1 MKSLLR
7 IGLLLLLILSAC
19 GERDAEFP
27 PGDSAV
33 PEQTAP
39 PLKTDTLRQIGQ
51 QRHGDHIVT
60 LFSETGTVKRGPNRF
75 TLEIRNAS
83 SNELVAAD
91 QLHVETRMEMPGQ
104 SPMVGNASVV
114 PGDVPGRY
122 IIGSDFAVRPPVG
135 VDESA
140 SRTGRM
146 AGTWALVVTFH
157 PNERVEFTANLQ

>member
-1 MKSLLR
+1 MRLVLK
-7 IGLLLLLILSAC
+7 IGLPALLVLSAC
-19 GERDAEFP
+19 GDRTAEFASR
-27 PGDSAV
+27 DSAV
-33 PEQTAP
+33 PEKISPTP
-39 PLKTDTLRQIGQ
+39 KTDALRQIGQ

-60 LFSETGTVKRGPNRF
+60 LFNETGTVKRGPNRF

-83 SNELVAAD
+83 TNALVAAD

-104 SPMVGNASVV
+104 RPMVGNASVI

-122 IIGSDFAVRPPVG
+122 SIGSDFAARPPVG
-135 VDESA
+135 ADEST

-146 AGTWALVVTFH
+146 AGAWALVVTFH